1 MKQGMKTPRG
11 MNMIGDIVAK
21 SIKMLKIADPN
32 QSNAANHLYNFKKE
46 REKEIGKNMKERDCR
61 RVWGI

>member
-11 MNMIGDIVAK
+11 MNMIGDIVVK

-46 REKEIGKNMKERDCR
+46 REK
-61 RVWGI
+61 